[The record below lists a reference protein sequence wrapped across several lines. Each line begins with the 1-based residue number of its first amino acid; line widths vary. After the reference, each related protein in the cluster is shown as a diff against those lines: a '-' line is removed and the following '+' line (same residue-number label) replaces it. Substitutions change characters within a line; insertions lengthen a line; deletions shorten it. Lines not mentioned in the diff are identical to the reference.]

1 MKYKKTSYLIKINE
15 ISYNHIKIGFSLFS
29 RPVLKQKKKTQFVQ
43 LNQRQ
48 SKMMK

>member
-29 RPVLKQKKKTQFVQ
+29 RPVLKQKKTQFVQ